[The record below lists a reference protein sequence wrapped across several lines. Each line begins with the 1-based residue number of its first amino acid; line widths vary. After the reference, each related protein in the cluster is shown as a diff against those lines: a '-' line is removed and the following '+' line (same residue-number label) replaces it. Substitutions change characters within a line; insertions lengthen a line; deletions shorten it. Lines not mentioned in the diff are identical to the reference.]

1 VTRYKNTFIDSS
13 YLTYYLLSIP
23 STSIEKTMVLHDSR
37 SINNALLGFYAK
49 AKTSYDCYG
58 VTSQSTLPESEA
70 INDTLSNLKNHGVR
84 LRQITEITKD
94 NMSYCKMLMK
104 IAELR
109 HLEGVKGKIELS
121 DTELIVTAITENEE
135 SHQTAQVIHSNVKQL
150 VEQQQSL
157 FEIVWKKA
165 IPAEQKIR
173 EIEDGIEPPETKV
186 LENPEEI
193 LNHMRHVLE
202 NASKRLI
209 CSSSGGM
216 HLVYNSFFDQYKK
229 ILDKHRKG
237 MGEGIRW
244 LTTIDKENKDLVEV
258 FMNAGVQVRHVGVL
272 PPINFAVDNTHFYAT
287 IDKMEAGKIMQSL
300 LTSNEPTYVNYY
312 SSLFE
317 GLWNNAIDAETRI
330 RDIEEG
336 TDSANLEM
344 IQNSHEAIKRA
355 WNLIR
360 TAREEALIMY
370 STPNGFRRQLQM
382 GALKLFKD
390 TIKEHPNVKIR
401 LLIPNDEQ
409 MTATIGRAKMESPQG
424 IDFRI
429 YQESLKSRITITL
442 VDKRECT
449 IVETK
454 DDTKEDSYA
463 AVGLSVYSNSKSI
476 VVSYASIFESLW
488 RQTELYEQLKIHDKM
503 QKEFIN
509 ITAHELRTPVQ
520 PILVLTEVLRA
531 SAKDNE
537 AHKLLDSIVKGAK
550 RLQKLSNDILDVT
563 RIESHSLQLIK
574 EKFNVNDVILDVMT
588 DMKRQIVNDKVK
600 LFSYKPTEGVFVEA
614 DKERIIQVISNLL
627 NNAIKFTEEGTISVS
642 TELKG
647 NSKREVFVTIKDTG
661 QGIDSEIESRLF
673 SKFASKSFQGTGLG
687 LFISKSI
694 VEAHGGKIWGENN
707 SDGKGATFTFN
718 LPVSQS
724 V

>member
-1 VTRYKNTFIDSS
+1 M
-13 YLTYYLLSIP
+13 SIP
-23 STSIEKTMVLHDSR
+23 SASIEKTIVLHDSR
-37 SINNALLGFYAK
+37 SINNALSGFYAK
-49 AKTSYDCYG
+49 AQTSYDCYG
-58 VTSQSTLPESEA
+58 VTSQSTLLESEA
-70 INDTLSNLKNHGVR
+70 ISNTLSNLKNQGVR

-94 NMSYCKMLMK
+94 NVSYCKMLMK

-109 HLEGVKGKIELS
+109 HLDGVKGKIQIS
-121 DTELIVTAITENEE
+121 DTELIATTAAENEE
-135 SHQTAQVIHSNVKQL
+135 LHETAQVIHSNVKQL

-237 MGEGIRW
+237 TGEGIRW

-258 FMNAGVQVRHVGVL
+258 FMNAGVQVRHVGIL

-330 RDIEEG
+330 RDIEKG
-336 TDSANLEM
+336 IDSANLEL
-344 IQNSHEAIKRA
+344 IQNSHEALERA
-355 WNLIR
+355 WSLVR
-360 TAREEALIMY
+360 TAKEEVLIMY

-382 GALKLFKD
+382 GKSQLFKD
-390 TIKEHPNVKIR
+390 TIKEHPNVKIK

-409 MTATIGRAKMESPQG
+409 MTATIGRAEMESPE

-442 VDKRECT
+442 VDKRKCI

-454 DDTKEDSYA
+454 DDAKEDSYA

-537 AHKLLDSIVKGAK
+537 EHKLLDSIVKGAK
-550 RLQKLSNDILDVT
+550 RLQKLSNNILDVT
-563 RIESHSLQLIK
+563 RIESNSLQLIK
-574 EKFNVNDVILDVMT
+574 EQFNINDVILEVMT
-588 DMKRQIVNDKVK
+588 DMKRQILNDKVK
-600 LFSYKPTEGVFVEA
+600 LFSYKPKHEVFVEA

-661 QGIDSEIESRLF
+661 QGIHPEIESRLF

-694 VEAHGGKIWGENN
+694 VEAHGGKIWAENN
-707 SDGKGATFTFN
+707 SDGKGATFTFS
-718 LPVSQS
+718 LPVSKELK
-724 V
+724 

>member
-1 VTRYKNTFIDSS
+1 MTRYKNTFIDSS

-23 STSIEKTMVLHDSR
+23 STSIEKTMVLHDST
-37 SINNALLGFYAK
+37 SINNSLVGFYAK

-70 INDTLSNLKNHGVR
+70 INDTLSNLKNQGVR
-84 LRQITEITKD
+84 LRQITDITKD

-109 HLEGVKGKIELS
+109 HLDGVKGKIELS
-121 DTELIVTAITENEE
+121 DTELIVTATTENEE
-135 SHQTAQVIHSNVKQL
+135 SHQTAQVIYSNVKQL

-157 FEIVWKKA
+157 FEIAWKKA

-216 HLVYNSFFDQYKK
+216 HLAYNNFFDQYRK
-229 ILDKHRKG
+229 ILDRHRKG

-244 LTTIDKENKDLVEV
+244 LTTINKENKDLVEV
-258 FMNAGVQVRHVGVL
+258 FINAGVQVRHIGFL

-336 TDSANLEM
+336 IDSANLEM
-344 IQNSHEAIKRA
+344 IQNSHEAIERA

-360 TAREEALIMY
+360 TAKEEALIMY

-382 GALKLFKD
+382 GALQLFKD

-409 MTATIGRAKMESPQG
+409 MTATIGRAKMESPQE

-429 YQESLKSRITITL
+429 YQESLKSRISITL

-537 AHKLLDSIVKGAK
+537 EHKLLDSIVKGAK
-550 RLQKLSNDILDVT
+550 RLQKLSNNILDVT
-563 RIESHSLQLIK
+563 RIESNSLQLIK
-574 EKFNVNDVILDVMT
+574 EQFNINDVILDVMT
-588 DMKRQIVNDKVK
+588 DLKGQIVNDKVK
-600 LFSYKPTEGVFVEA
+600 LLSYKPKEEFFVEA

-642 TELKG
+642 TEIKG

-661 QGIDSEIESRLF
+661 QGIHPEIESRLF

-694 VEAHGGKIWGENN
+694 VEAHGGKIWAENN

-718 LPVSQS
+718 LPVSRS
-724 V
+724 I